1 MLYEKGRLFYGVGVG
16 RSHGLEFTLNT
27 LPSFHTLGSTRCGF
41 FPGQMVVGLQRLKE
55 ELSVSPVPRH
65 PLQFIRVHA
74 EPPPGSGLCSG
85 GGREM
90 EKACHAQKPVPAD
103 APS

>member
-1 MLYEKGRLFYGVGVG
+1 MESGWGEVIVSN
-16 RSHGLEFTLNT
+16 SHLIHCPAFTPRVRPAVDLSRARW
-27 LPSFHTLGSTRCGF
+27 LS
-41 FPGQMVVGLQRLKE
+41 GLQRLKE
-55 ELSVSPVPRH
+55 EVSVSPVPRH

-90 EKACHAQKPVPAD
+90 EKACQAQKGVPAD
-103 APS
+103 SPS